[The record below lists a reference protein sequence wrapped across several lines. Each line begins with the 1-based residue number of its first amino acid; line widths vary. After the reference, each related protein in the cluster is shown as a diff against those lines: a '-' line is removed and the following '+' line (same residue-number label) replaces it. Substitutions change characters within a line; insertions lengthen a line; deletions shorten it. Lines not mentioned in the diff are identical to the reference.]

1 MSTAGGCRY
10 RQAIPPGRRGGRL
23 DADTNSGVWRGFL
36 PRGPRRYEPVR
47 QPTAQ
52 QVMVDTL
59 SAGPTTLIL
68 LGTLTNAA
76 LLLMARPDLRG
87 NVEHIYVSGGS
98 VRAPGNLFTAYN
110 ANPFAEFNVFGD
122 PFAAYQVLHS
132 GVPVTLVPLDAT
144 NTIPVTEE
152 FFAEFGRRWQSTP
165 EARYC
170 FQSLDKVLKRHRK
183 PGPDLHGSTA
193 SSKSLS
199 DYFII

>member
-10 RQAIPPGRRGGRL
+10 RQAIPPGRRGGRI
-23 DADTNSGVWRGFL
+23 DTDTNSGLRRSFL
-36 PRGPRRYEPVR
+36 PRGPRRYEPLR

-52 QVMVDTL
+52 QVMVDTV
-59 SAGPTTLIL
+59 SAGPTTLL
-68 LGTLTNAA
+68 LFGTNTNTA
-76 LLLMARPDLRG
+76 LLLMAHPHLRR
-87 NVEHIYVSGGS
+87 NVQRVYFSGGS
-98 VRAPGNLFTAYN
+98 VRAAGNLFTAYG
-110 ANPFAEFNVFGD
+110 ANPFAEFNMFGD

-132 GVPVTLVPLDAT
+132 GVPITLVPLDAT

-183 PGPDLHGSTA
+183 PGPDLHGTTV
-193 SSKSLS
+193 SSSIRKL
-199 DYFII
+199 

>member
-1 MSTAGGCRY
+1 
-10 RQAIPPGRRGGRL
+10 
-23 DADTNSGVWRGFL
+23 
-36 PRGPRRYEPVR
+36 
-47 QPTAQ
+47 
-52 QVMVDTL
+52 MVDTL

-193 SSKSLS
+193 SLKSLS
-199 DYFII
+199 YYFII